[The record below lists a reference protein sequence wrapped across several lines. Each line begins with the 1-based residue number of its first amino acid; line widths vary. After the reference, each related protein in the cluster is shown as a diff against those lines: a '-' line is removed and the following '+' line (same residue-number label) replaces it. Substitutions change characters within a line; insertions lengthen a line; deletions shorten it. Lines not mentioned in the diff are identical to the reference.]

1 MSIIMS
7 QYRRI
12 IERLF
17 RLNEHAVKL
26 GLENIS
32 KLLKYLDNPHKRLNT
47 IHIAGTNGK
56 GSTAFFLNSIF
67 NTAGYKTGVY
77 LSPHLIDIRERIII
91 GNDWIPEKKFTE
103 LTEYIFHLMKKEK
116 LSVTFFEFVTAL
128 AFLYFFQE
136 EIDIGIIEVGL
147 GGKLDA
153 TNVLTPMVSVITEI
167 DLEHTHYLGSS
178 IRKIA
183 AEKGGII
190 KEGGTVF
197 ASAENEEAVDT
208 IKGIAKKK
216 KTTCFQFGEDFVID
230 DHDKELS
237 PNAKKLLLPQTFS
250 LRFREYEFKKLAIK
264 TAGTYQIKNSST
276 AVAVALYLNEKYK
289 AINENSICKG
299 LKNTKIPCRMELMQ
313 KSPQIILDVAHNFQ
327 AIQVLIE
334 NTPLFFTYSRLIVLL
349 GILDD
354 KDYKKVIK
362 VLSSETDTFIMT
374 KPKTERALSVHVLE
388 KEASAFNAKIFVET
402 EISKAL
408 IKAKEV
414 ADTDDLIL
422 VTGSFYTVGEALSEL
437 S

>member
-1 MSIIMS
+1 MDKKIID
-7 QYRRI
+7 
-12 IERLF
+12 RLYA
-17 RLNEHAVKL
+17 LNQSNVKL

-32 KLLKYLDNPHKRLNT
+32 KLLKHLGNPHKRLNA

-103 LTEYIFHLMKKEK
+103 LTEYIFCVIEKER

-178 IRKIA
+178 IREIA

-197 ASAENEEAVDT
+197 TSAENEEAVDT
-208 IKGIAKKK
+208 IKDIAKKK
-216 KTTCFQFGEDFVID
+216 KTTCFQFGKDFVID

-237 PNAKKLLLPQTFS
+237 LNAKKLLLPQTFS
-250 LRFREYEFKKLAIK
+250 LRFREHEFKKLAIK

-313 KSPQIILDVAHNFQ
+313 KSPQIILDAAHNFQ
-327 AIQVLIE
+327 AIQILIE

-374 KPKTERALSVHVLE
+374 KPKTERALSARLLE

-408 IKAKEV
+408 IKAKKV
-414 ADTDDLIL
+414 ADPDDLIL
-422 VTGSFYTVGEALSEL
+422 VTGSFYTVGEALFEL

>member
-1 MSIIMS
+1 MDKTIIK
-7 QYRRI
+7 
-12 IERLF
+12 RLYG
-17 RLNEHAVKL
+17 LNKYNIKL

-32 KLLKYLDNPHKRLNT
+32 TLLEHLDNPHKRLNT

-67 NTAGYKTGVY
+67 NTAGYKTGLY

-91 GNDWIPEKKFTE
+91 GKDWIPEKKFAE
-103 LTEYIFHLMKKEK
+103 LTEYIFCVIEKER
-116 LSVTFFEFVTAL
+116 LSATFFEFVTTL

-136 EIDIGIIEVGL
+136 KVDIGIIEVGL
-147 GGKLDA
+147 GGRLDA
-153 TNVLTPMVSVITEI
+153 TNILTPMVSVITEI
-167 DLEHTHYLGSS
+167 DLEHTDYLGFS

-197 ASAENEEAVDT
+197 ISAENEEAVDK
-208 IKGIAKKK
+208 IKDIAKEKRA
-216 KTTCFQFGEDFVID
+216 TCFQFGKDFIVD
-230 DHDKELS
+230 NHDEALS
-237 PNAKKLLLPQTFS
+237 LNAKKLLLPQTFS
-250 LRFREYEFKKLAIK
+250 LRFRESKFKKLAIK

-276 AVAVALYLNEKYK
+276 AVAVVLYLSEKYR
-289 AINENSICKG
+289 AINENSICEG
-299 LKNTKIPCRMELMQ
+299 LKNTRIPCRMELIQ
-313 KSPQIILDVAHNFQ
+313 KSPQIILDAAHNFQ
-327 AIQVLIE
+327 SIKSLIE
-334 NTPLFFTYSRLIVLL
+334 NTRLFFTYNRLIVLL

-362 VLSSETDTFIMT
+362 VLSSDTDIFIMT
-374 KPKTERALSVHVLE
+374 EPKSERALSACLLE
-388 KEASAFNAKIFVET
+388 KEASAYETETFVEK

-422 VTGSFYTVGEALSEL
+422 ITGSFYTVGEALSAF
-437 S
+437 SPTKH

>member
-1 MSIIMS
+1 MDKKIID
-7 QYRRI
+7 
-12 IERLF
+12 RLYA
-17 RLNEHAVKL
+17 LNQSNVKL

-32 KLLKYLDNPHKRLNT
+32 KLLKHLGNPHKRLNA

-103 LTEYIFHLMKKEK
+103 LTEYIFCVIEKER
-116 LSVTFFEFVTAL
+116 LSATFFEFVTAL

-178 IRKIA
+178 IREIA

-190 KEGGTVF
+190 KEGRTVF
-197 ASAENEEAVDT
+197 TSAENEEAVDT
-208 IKGIAKKK
+208 IKDIAKKK
-216 KTTCFQFGEDFVID
+216 KTTCFQFGKDFVID

-237 PNAKKLLLPQTFS
+237 LNAKKLLLPQTFS
-250 LRFREYEFKKLAIK
+250 LRFREHEFKKLAIK

-276 AVAVALYLNEKYK
+276 AVAVALYLSEKYR
-289 AINENSICKG
+289 AINENSICEG
-299 LKNTKIPCRMELMQ
+299 LKNSKIPCRMELMQ
-313 KSPQIILDVAHNFQ
+313 KSPQIILDAAHNFQ
-327 AIQVLIE
+327 AIQILIE

-374 KPKTERALSVHVLE
+374 KPKTERALSARALE
-388 KEASAFNAKIFVET
+388 EEASAFNAKIFVET

-414 ADTDDLIL
+414 ADADDLIL

>member
-1 MSIIMS
+1 MDKKIID
-7 QYRRI
+7 
-12 IERLF
+12 RLYA
-17 RLNEHAVKL
+17 LNQSNVKL

-32 KLLKYLDNPHKRLNT
+32 KLLKHLGNPHKRLNA

-103 LTEYIFHLMKKEK
+103 LTEYIFCVIEKER
-116 LSVTFFEFVTAL
+116 LSATFFEFVTAL

-136 EIDIGIIEVGL
+136 EIDIGIVEVGL

-153 TNVLTPMVSVITEI
+153 TNVLTPIVSVITEI

-178 IRKIA
+178 IREIA

-190 KEGGTVF
+190 KEGRTVF
-197 ASAENEEAVDT
+197 TSAENEEAVDT

-216 KTTCFQFGEDFVID
+216 ETTCFQFGKDFVID
-230 DHDKELS
+230 DHDKEVSL
-237 PNAKKLLLPQTFS
+237 NAKKLLLPQTFS
-250 LRFREYEFKKLAIK
+250 LRFREHEFKKLAIK

-276 AVAVALYLNEKYK
+276 AVAVALYLSEKYR
-289 AINENSICKG
+289 AINENSICEG
-299 LKNTKIPCRMELMQ
+299 LKNSKIPCRMELMQ

-374 KPKTERALSVHVLE
+374 KPKTERALSARVLE
-388 KEASAFNAKIFVET
+388 EEASAFNAKIFVET

-414 ADTDDLIL
+414 ADADDLIL